1 MLEFPNY
8 FTVVSFCSVHS
19 LALIQAQFG
28 VRMVNRHVRAT
39 RNTVFQST
47 NAYQYGVY
55 FEAMD
60 IWT

>member
-19 LALIQAQFG
+19 LALIYK
-28 VRMVNRHVRAT
+28 
-39 RNTVFQST
+39 RNSGLGWSIDMLEQLGTPCSST